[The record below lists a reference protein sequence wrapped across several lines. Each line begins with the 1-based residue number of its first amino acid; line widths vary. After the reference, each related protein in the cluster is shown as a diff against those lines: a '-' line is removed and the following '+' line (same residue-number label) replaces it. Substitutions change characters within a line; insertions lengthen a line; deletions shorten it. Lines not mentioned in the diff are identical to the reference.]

1 LRIIKNVKAISK
13 LAIILLLLMAG
24 TVGAILS
31 YMLVMGY
38 YVSIGFRVPDKTSIA
53 VTNAIFP
60 AENAT
65 MFNVTILNP
74 SFSPSNA
81 NVTRIEVITEENNVY
96 VTNILRPETPYSMK
110 PGSLENFTCL
120 WNWSNYTNRE
130 VRIAVFLAEGSGA
143 TFRTRTPPME
153 LIVTSAYFN
162 ATVSTAYFNLTVQN
176 HWSSATYVNVT
187 GISVTMENGTS
198 QVISGVIPSLPHTL
212 YPSNSTTFIC
222 PWDWTNYRS
231 KSVTIAVYTL
241 QGYRAYYTQVT
252 PPRVILTITEAL
264 FNATDMTR
272 FNVTVQSSELS
283 SINVNII
290 NITVTTEDG
299 TIHNITYTTPP
310 LPNVLSPTSSVTFTC
325 TWNWTDYQGQNV
337 TITVCTLEGYIA
349 TYNKTSIGSI
359 SLNLNATPQKFNF
372 VL

>member
-13 LAIILLLLMAG
+13 LALILLLLMAG

-38 YVSIGFRVPDKTSIA
+38 YFSIGFRVPDKTSIA

-60 AENAT
+60 AQNAT
-65 MFNVTILNP
+65 IFNVTIINP

-81 NVTRIEVITEENNVY
+81 TVTQIEVITEENNVY
-96 VTNILRPETPYSMK
+96 VTNILRPLTPYSVK
-110 PGSLENFTCL
+110 PGSLENFTCS
-120 WNWSNYTNRE
+120 WDWSDYTNRE

-143 TFRTRTPPME
+143 TFRTRTPPMR
-153 LIVTSAYFN
+153 LTIAGAYFN

-187 GISVTMENGTS
+187 RITLTAETV
-198 QVISGVIPSLPHTL
+198 QDIIPYSGSLLPHTL
-212 YPSNSTTFIC
+212 YTNASVTFIC

-283 SINVNII
+283 SIDVNII